1 MREEVYRRERVTYC
15 EQGVAL
21 LENFSMAIW
30 TGEILGLVPANHF
43 GLSAL
48 LRLLRQNLPL
58 HYGFVYYKET
68 DKALH
73 GRHRYG
79 DTRRCL
85 YRRPQYI

>member
-1 MREEVYRRERVTYC
+1 MREEVYRMERVTYC

-48 LRLLRQNLPL
+48 LRQQAS
-58 HYGFVYYKET
+58 T
-68 DKALH
+68 I
-73 GRHRYG
+73 
-79 DTRRCL
+79 C
-85 YRRPQYI
+85 